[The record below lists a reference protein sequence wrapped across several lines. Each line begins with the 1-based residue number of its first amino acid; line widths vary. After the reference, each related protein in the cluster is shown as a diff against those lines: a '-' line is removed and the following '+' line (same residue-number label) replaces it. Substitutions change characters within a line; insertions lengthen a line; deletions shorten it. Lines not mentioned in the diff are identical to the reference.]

1 MLASVTA
8 ALAEMR
14 VSILHIGCVNRSDD
28 TVIISMK
35 IGCRSTDHY
44 QMIVSSLRNLEG
56 VIDIT
61 RGFAS

>member
-1 MLASVTA
+1 
-8 ALAEMR
+8 
-14 VSILHIGCVNRSDD
+14 
-28 TVIISMK
+28 MK